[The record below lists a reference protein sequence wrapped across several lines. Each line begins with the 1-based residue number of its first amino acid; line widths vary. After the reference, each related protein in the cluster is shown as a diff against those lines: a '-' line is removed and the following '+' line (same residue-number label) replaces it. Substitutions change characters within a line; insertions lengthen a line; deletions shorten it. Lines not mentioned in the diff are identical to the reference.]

1 MENKNKA
8 ERRLIVKKDH
18 QTIDNSLLE
27 HRFLDSLPL
36 LVVDS
41 NLSQRAQSRIRRQLS
56 RKDSLKNLSQR
67 NTFDSTPTAP
77 KRTLTPLPLSSHSLN
92 CIDTS
97 ATSASDA
104 DADVADA
111 AASVCSG
118 DQDISLPGIL
128 HGYKEKSIEQFSP
141 MKNLVNL
148 SIPWLNGS
156 DDDLSS
162 TSTNR
167 IVLRPIA
174 KRRSGRIIAV

>member
-1 MENKNKA
+1 MESKNKA

-27 HRFLDSLPL
+27 HRFSDSLPS

-104 DADVADA
+104 DA
-111 AASVCSG
+111 AASACSG

-128 HGYKEKSIEQFSP
+128 HGYKEKSIEQFSS
-141 MKNLVNL
+141 MKNLLDL

>member
-1 MENKNKA
+1 MESKNKA
-8 ERRLIVKKDH
+8 LIVKKDH

-27 HRFLDSLPL
+27 HRFSDSLPL

-104 DADVADA
+104 DVADA
-111 AASVCSG
+111 AASACSG

-128 HGYKEKSIEQFSP
+128 HGYKGKSIEQFSS